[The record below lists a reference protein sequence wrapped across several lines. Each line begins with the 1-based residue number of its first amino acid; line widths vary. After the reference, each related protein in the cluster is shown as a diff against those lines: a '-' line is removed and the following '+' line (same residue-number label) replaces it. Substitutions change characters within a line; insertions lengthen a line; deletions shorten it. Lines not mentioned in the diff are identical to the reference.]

1 MKLNHDLL
9 FTISFTGGFD
19 RMRTTVTALILLVST
34 LVIDPRLIAQE
45 PHAASQSAID
55 AALQEH
61 TATAEADREAV
72 LRVLQHSDVA
82 RLAGQLGLDLKRAES
97 AIATLEGQELS
108 ELAARARV
116 VDQALA
122 GGQRSIT
129 ITTTMIIIG
138 LLLLIL
144 LIVALK

>member
-1 MKLNHDLL
+1 
-9 FTISFTGGFD
+9 
-19 RMRTTVTALILLVST
+19 MRTTVTALFVLLSTLLVP
-34 LVIDPRLIAQE
+34 PRLMAQT

-55 AALQEH
+55 AALQQH
-61 TATAEADREAV
+61 SASAQADREAV
-72 LRVLQHSDVA
+72 LRVLQHSEVA
-82 RLAGQLGLDLKRAES
+82 RLAGELGLDLKRAES
-97 AIATLEGQELS
+97 AIATLEGQELTD
-108 ELAARARV
+108 LAERARG
-116 VDQALA
+116 VDRALA